1 MKILV
6 VGGTRFFGI
15 PMVNALLFNNHEVTI
30 ATRGLTK
37 DPFGNRVKR
46 ILFDRRNPDSVKEAF
61 KDTHFDVVIDKIA
74 YSSNDV
80 KRLLDVV
87 SCDRYILMSS
97 TAVYD
102 PLHMNTLENEF
113 DGHDIKLQWLERED
127 APYSVGKQQAE
138 AALCQAYEQ
147 IKWTSVR
154 YPVVLGMDDYTKR
167 MEFYVEHISKQK
179 PMNIDNLESPMS
191 FICSREAGEFLAWL
205 VEHDVEGPI
214 NGASAGTVSLGSII
228 AYIEHA
234 LGKKAVLSKD
244 GDDAPYNGT
253 PTFCINTERA
263 QNYGYEFENINNWIF
278 HLLDKILLPERLP
291 GVKKKSFVLPFNNGE
306 IWFEHLDGMY
316 QYDQLVRNKLKED
329 SKEFLLPSK
338 PSAIGIVL
346 DETNVTNEIAD
357 DLISV
362 LLETDKVIQRVCF
375 IGTDKK
381 IRKMFVER
389 LKKSN
394 KFQYN
399 FINDLEKAK
408 EWLIP

>member
-1 MKILV
+1 M
-6 VGGTRFFGI
+6 
-15 PMVNALLFNNHEVTI
+15 
-30 ATRGLTK
+30 
-37 DPFGNRVKR
+37 
-46 ILFDRRNPDSVKEAF
+46 
-61 KDTHFDVVIDKIA
+61 
-74 YSSNDV
+74 
-80 KRLLDVV
+80 
-87 SCDRYILMSS
+87 
-97 TAVYD
+97 
-102 PLHMNTLENEF
+102 
-113 DGHDIKLQWLERED
+113 
-127 APYSVGKQQAE
+127 
-138 AALCQAYEQ
+138 
-147 IKWTSVR
+147 
-154 YPVVLGMDDYTKR
+154 
-167 MEFYVEHISKQK
+167 
-179 PMNIDNLESPMS
+179 
-191 FICSREAGEFLAWL
+191 
-205 VEHDVEGPI
+205 
-214 NGASAGTVSLGSII
+214 
-228 AYIEHA
+228 
-234 LGKKAVLSKD
+234 
-244 GDDAPYNGT
+244 
-253 PTFCINTERA
+253 
-263 QNYGYEFENINNWIF
+263 
-278 HLLDKILLPERLP
+278 LPERLP
-291 GVKKKSFVLPFNNGE
+291 GGKKKSFVLPFNNGE